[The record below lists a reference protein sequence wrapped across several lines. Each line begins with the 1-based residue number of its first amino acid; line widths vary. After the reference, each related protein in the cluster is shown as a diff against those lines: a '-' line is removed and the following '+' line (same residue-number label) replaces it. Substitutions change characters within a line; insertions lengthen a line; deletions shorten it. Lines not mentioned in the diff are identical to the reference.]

1 VSEWMRRGKFTYAFP
16 MSVIICSSGYR
27 KVLMFFLCILFGLLM
42 WNYSCFTELSAL
54 YWFC

>member
-1 VSEWMRRGKFTYAFP
+1 MSEWMRRGKFTYAFP